1 MARKSRK
8 QPLKVATMDVRS
20 TVGYIRLSVA
30 NKDESCSVENQKLI
44 IEQWGAE
51 HEMPINHFYIDANHS
66 GSNFNRPA
74 FKQMLADIE
83 AGRVECIIVK
93 DLSRLGRE
101 FLSTSYYI
109 EEYFPSKK
117 IRFVSVNDYFDT
129 TDGISNQETE
139 SGSRV
144 RIPIINAFNEQV
156 SLDIQKKTR
165 AALNMKAAHG
175 IFIGP
180 RAPFGY
186 RKSAD
191 NHFKLEV
198 DPEAAEIVQLI
209 FSMAAD
215 GAGTN
220 AIVRHLNE
228 NHIPTP
234 IQYARA
240 KGLQGNYNDGDGTWN
255 TRSVKYILTN
265 RTYTGALVQGK
276 EKRVVEGSHPAL
288 VNEKT
293 FDRIQTEL
301 QQRAFNLTDAK
312 KSASTPNLLK
322 GKVICGC
329 CGGKMQRRRGTNH
342 ADWYFFTC
350 LTNNRVGADRCTGM
364 YVREEDIFSAIYHQL
379 KLFVKA
385 NADFNVNYDAK
396 KAELKLEV
404 IQCREMLADPMECT
418 MKLYERLIC
427 KELDKDN
434 YLAEKAKVYAAKERL
449 EKAEAELGASRRR
462 HEELEAMHKVLR
474 KELPL
479 TEILDCIDS
488 IVVSEGRK
496 IEVKWREMC

>member
-8 QPLKVATMDVRS
+8 QPLKVSVNNIRD

-30 NKDESCSVENQKLI
+30 SKDASCSVENQKLI
-44 IEQWGAE
+44 IEQWSAE
-51 HEMPINHFYIDANHS
+51 HELPISHFYIDANHS
-66 GSNFNRPA
+66 GSNFDRPA
-74 FKQMLADIE
+74 FKQMLADVD
-83 AGRVECIIVK
+83 AGHIECIIVK

-117 IRFVSVNDYFDT
+117 IRFVSVNDHFDT
-129 TDGISNQETE
+129 IDGINNQEAE

-156 SLDIQKKTR
+156 SLDIQKKTK
-165 AALNMKAAHG
+165 AALDTKAARG
-175 IFIGP
+175 MFIGP

-191 NHFKLEV
+191 NHFTLEV

-215 GAGTN
+215 GAGAN
-220 AIVRHLNE
+220 AIVRYLNE

-234 IQYARA
+234 IQYARS
-240 KGLQGNYNDGDGTWN
+240 KGLQGNYDDGDGVWN

-265 RTYTGALVQGK
+265 RTYTGTLVQGK
-276 EKRVVEGSHPAL
+276 EKRIVEGSHPAL
-288 VNEKT
+288 VDTKT
-293 FDRIQTEL
+293 FDRIQTAL
-301 QQRAFNLTDAK
+301 QQRAFNLTESK
-312 KSASTPNLLK
+312 KYASTPNLLK

-329 CGGKMQRRRGTNH
+329 CGSRMQRRRGTNH
-342 ADWYFFTC
+342 ANWYFFTC

-379 KLFVKA
+379 NLFVKT
-385 NADFNVNYDAK
+385 NSNFNVNYYTK
-396 KAELKLEV
+396 KDELEHE
-404 IQCREMLADPMECT
+404 IAQCREMLADPMECT
-418 MKLYERLIC
+418 MRLYEQLIC
-427 KELDKDN
+427 KELDKDT
-434 YLAEKAKVYAAKERL
+434 YLAEKAKVYAAKELL
-449 EKAEAELGASRRR
+449 EKAEAELDANKRR

-479 TEILDCIDS
+479 VEILDCIGS

-496 IEVKWREMC
+496 IDVKWREM

>member
-8 QPLKVATMDVRS
+8 QPLKVAANDIRS

-30 NKDESCSVENQKLI
+30 NKDASCSVENQKLI
-44 IEQWGAE
+44 IEQWAAQ
-51 HEMPINHFYIDANHS
+51 HEMPISHFYIDANHS
-66 GSNFNRPA
+66 GSNFDRPA
-74 FKQMLADIE
+74 FKQVLADID
-83 AGRVECIIVK
+83 AGRIECIVVK

-109 EEYFPSKK
+109 EEHFPSKK
-117 IRFVSVNDYFDT
+117 VRFVSVNDHFDT
-129 TDGISNQETE
+129 IDGINNQEAE
-139 SGSRV
+139 SGSRM

-165 AALNMKAAHG
+165 AALDAKAERG
-175 IFIGP
+175 MFIGP

-198 DPEAAEIVQLI
+198 DPEATETVKLI

-215 GAGTN
+215 GVGAN

-228 NHIPTP
+228 NHILTP

-240 KGLQGNYNDGDGTWN
+240 KGLQGNYDDGGGVWN

-288 VNEKT
+288 VDTKT
-293 FDRIQTEL
+293 FDRIQAML

-350 LTNNRVGADRCTGM
+350 LTNNRVGADRCMGM
-364 YVREEDIFSAIYHQL
+364 YVREEDIFRAIYYRL
-379 KLFVKA
+379 KLFVKD
-385 NADFNVNYDAK
+385 NSDFNANYYAK
-396 KAELKLEV
+396 KDELELEV
-404 IQCREMLADPMECT
+404 VRYREMLADPMECM
-418 MKLYERLIC
+418 MKLYEQLIL
-427 KELDKDN
+427 KELDKDT
-434 YLAEKAKVYAAKERL
+434 YLTKKAKVYAAKELL
-449 EKAEAELGASRRR
+449 EKAEAELDAYKRR
-462 HEELEAMHKVLR
+462 HEELEAMHKVLC

-479 TEILDCIDS
+479 VEILDCIDS

-496 IEVKWREMC
+496 IEVKWREM

>member
-144 RIPIINAFNEQV
+144 RIPIINAFNEQA

-165 AALNMKAAHG
+165 AALNMKAERG
-175 IFIGP
+175 MFIGP

-198 DPEAAEIVQLI
+198 DPEAAETVKLI

-215 GAGTN
+215 GVGAN
-220 AIVRHLNE
+220 AIVRYLNE
-228 NHIPTP
+228 KHIPTP

-329 CGGKMQRRRGTNH
+329 CGSKMQRRRGTNH

-364 YVREEDIFSAIYHQL
+364 YVREEDIFSAIYYQL

-385 NADFNVNYDAK
+385 NADFNANYDAK
-396 KAELKLEV
+396 KAELELEV
-404 IQCREMLADPMECT
+404 ARCREMLADPMECT
-418 MKLYERLIC
+418 MKLYEQLIR
-427 KELDKDN
+427 KELDKDT
-434 YLAEKAKVYAAKERL
+434 YLAEKAKVYAAKELL
-449 EKAEAELGASRRR
+449 EKAEAELDANKRR
-462 HEELEAMHKVLR
+462 HEELEAMYKVLR

-479 TEILDCIDS
+479 VEILDCIDS

-496 IEVKWREMC
+496 IEVKWREM

>member
-8 QPLKVATMDVRS
+8 QPLKAAMMDVRS
-20 TVGYIRLSVA
+20 TVEYIRLSVA
-30 NKDESCSVENQKLI
+30 NKDASCSVENQKLI
-44 IEQWGAE
+44 IEQWAVE

-66 GSNFNRPA
+66 GSNFKRPA
-74 FKQMLADIE
+74 FKQMLADID
-83 AGRVECIIVK
+83 AGRIECIIVK
-93 DLSRLGRE
+93 DLSRMGRE
-101 FLSTSYYI
+101 FLSNSYYI
-109 EEYFPSKK
+109 EEHFPSKK
-117 IRFVSVNDYFDT
+117 IRFVSVNDHFDT
-129 TDGISNQETE
+129 IDGISNQEAE

-165 AALNMKAAHG
+165 AALDMKVAHG
-175 IFIGP
+175 MFIGP

-198 DPEAAEIVQLI
+198 DPEAAETVKLI
-209 FSMAAD
+209 FSMTAD
-215 GAGTN
+215 GVGAN
-220 AIVRHLNE
+220 AIVRYLNE
-228 NHIPTP
+228 KHIPTP

-240 KGLQGNYNDGDGTWN
+240 KGLQGNYDNGDGTWN

-265 RTYTGALVQGK
+265 RTYTGTLVQGK
-276 EKRVVEGSHPAL
+276 EKRIVEGSHPAL
-288 VNEKT
+288 VDTKT
-293 FDRIQTEL
+293 FDRIQTAL

-312 KSASTPNLLK
+312 KSASTPNFLK

-329 CGGKMQRRRGTNH
+329 CGSKMQRRKGTNH

-379 KLFVKA
+379 NLFVKA
-385 NADFNVNYDAK
+385 NSDFNANYYTKTD
-396 KAELKLEV
+396 ELEHE
-404 IQCREMLADPMECT
+404 IAQCREMLANPMECT

-427 KELDKDN
+427 KELDEDN

-449 EKAEAELGASRRR
+449 EKAEAELDASRRR
-462 HEELEAMHKVLR
+462 HEEFEAMHKVLR

>member
-8 QPLKVATMDVRS
+8 QPLKAAIMDVRS

-44 IEQWGAE
+44 IEQWAAE
-51 HEMPINHFYIDANHS
+51 HELPISHFYIDANHS

-74 FKQMLADIE
+74 FKQMLADID
-83 AGRVECIIVK
+83 AGRIDCIVVK

-117 IRFVSVNDYFDT
+117 VRFVSVNDHFDT
-129 TDGISNQETE
+129 IDGINNQETE

-165 AALNMKAAHG
+165 AALDAKAARG
-175 IFIGP
+175 MFIGP

-191 NHFKLEV
+191 NHFTLEV

-215 GAGTN
+215 GAGAD
-220 AIVRHLNE
+220 AIVRYLNE

-240 KGLQGNYNDGDGTWN
+240 KGLQGNYDDGDGTWN

-265 RTYTGALVQGK
+265 RTYTGVLVQGK

-288 VNEKT
+288 VDTKI
-293 FDRIQTEL
+293 FDRIQTAL
-301 QQRAFNLTDAK
+301 QQRAFNLTESPKAP
-312 KSASTPNLLK
+312 SIPNLLK

-364 YVREEDIFSAIYHQL
+364 YVREEDIFSAIYYQL
-379 KLFVKA
+379 NLFVKD
-385 NADFNVNYDAK
+385 NSDFNANYYTKTD
-396 KAELKLEV
+396 ELEHE
-404 IQCREMLADPMECT
+404 IAQCREMLADPMECT

-449 EKAEAELGASRRR
+449 EKAEAELDASRRR

-488 IVVSEGRK
+488 IVVNEGRK
-496 IEVKWREMC
+496 IEVKWRGMC

>member
-8 QPLKVATMDVRS
+8 QPLKVTANNIRD

-30 NKDESCSVENQKLI
+30 NKDTSCSVENQKLI
-44 IEQWGAE
+44 IEQWAAE
-51 HEMPINHFYIDANHS
+51 HEIPISHFYIDENHS

-74 FKQMLADIE
+74 FKQMLADID
-83 AGRVECIIVK
+83 AGRIECIIVK

-109 EEYFPSKK
+109 EEHFPSKK
-117 IRFVSVNDYFDT
+117 IRFVSVNDHFDT
-129 TDGISNQETE
+129 IDGINNQEAE
-139 SGSRV
+139 NGSRV

-165 AALNMKAAHG
+165 AALDTKAVRG
-175 IFIGP
+175 MFIGP

-186 RKSAD
+186 KKSAD
-191 NHFKLEV
+191 NHFKLEI
-198 DPEAAEIVQLI
+198 DLEAAETVKLI

-215 GAGTN
+215 GVGANT
-220 AIVRHLNE
+220 IVRHLNE
-228 NHIPTP
+228 NNIPTP

-240 KGLQGNYNDGDGTWN
+240 KGLQGNYDDGDGIWN

-288 VNEKT
+288 VDTKT
-293 FDRIQTEL
+293 FYRIQTAL

-385 NADFNVNYDAK
+385 HSDFNANYYAK
-396 KAELKLEV
+396 KDEFEHEIA
-404 IQCREMLADPMECT
+404 QCREMLANPMKCT
-418 MKLYERLIC
+418 MKLYEQLIL
-427 KELDKDN
+427 KELDKDT

-449 EKAEAELGASRRR
+449 EKAETELDASRRR
-462 HEELEAMHKVLR
+462 YEELEAMHKVLR

-479 TEILDCIDS
+479 AEILDCIDS
-488 IVVSEGRK
+488 IVVNEGRK